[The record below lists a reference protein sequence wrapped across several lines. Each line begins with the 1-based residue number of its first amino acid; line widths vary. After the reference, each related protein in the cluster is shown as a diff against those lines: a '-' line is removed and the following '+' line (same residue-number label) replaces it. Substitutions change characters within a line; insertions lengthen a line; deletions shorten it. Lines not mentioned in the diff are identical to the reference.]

1 MIGTGL
7 SRRER
12 EVLEVLY
19 RAESATAA
27 EVAAALPDPP
37 SYSSVRSTLA
47 ILEEKGHVRHEQ
59 DGKRYVY
66 KPTRAPREAARS
78 ALRAVLDT
86 FFGGSMAGAVQTFLS
101 DEEAARLTPQELEE
115 MTALLERARASRA
128 RTETGEGEGHDG
140 R

>member
-1 MIGTGL
+1 MPRMIGSGL

-19 RAESATAA
+19 RAETATAA

-66 KPTRAPREAARS
+66 RPTRAPREAARS

-101 DEEAARLTPQELEE
+101 DGETARLSPQELEE
-115 MTALLERARASRA
+115 MAALLDKARAA
-128 RTETGEGEGHDG
+128 RGGAESENGEG
-140 R
+140 